1 MIDMRYINYLKTLIF
16 ILLLIPV
23 TAISQDCDNH
33 HTEGDCRY
41 DLQRGY
47 TLYSQSK
54 SVSMSPLDT
63 VELNIV
69 FYGQKDYIL
78 SFCTHKKMYPIH
90 FVLKDQQTGQI
101 LYDNKED
108 KYLESLG
115 VGFDV
120 TKALIIRIDVL
131 ARQSSEEEIK
141 DNLGCLGF
149 LIQYKKYAKK
159 KVQLQM

>member
-1 MIDMRYINYLKTLIF
+1 MRHNNYIKTLGF
-16 ILLLIPV
+16 LLLLIPV
-23 TAISQDCDNH
+23 TVISQDCNDH

-47 TLYSQSK
+47 KLYSQSK
-54 SVSMSPLDT
+54 SVSMSPLDS

-90 FVLKDQQTGQI
+90 FVLEDQQTGQV
-101 LYDNKED
+101 LYDNEED

-120 TKALIIRIDVL
+120 TKSLIINIEVL
-131 ARQSSEEEIK
+131 ARQSTEEEIK
-141 DNLGCLGF
+141 GNVGCLGL
-149 LIQYKKYAKK
+149 LIQYKNYAKK
-159 KVQLQM
+159 KVQLQL